1 MSRAGVRQNHSFKA
15 SPASSTNTKSKSSSP
30 CGAPSS
36 SLRHAQT
43 QRAPRRDGQIHC
55 AARKTNVKV
64 LAAGGGQA
72 SEAASQGAEHET
84 TQSCLVEPLHGQ
96 ARQQTAPRAQ
106 EPEAVRMFQRGS
118 EQNSR
123 RGERAYSICEKPQR
137 GSKLLSSLT
146 QHSNACHCHCH
157 CHCHGHGHGHC
168 LPVNNVKREGQSLGL
183 RSNRP
188 RLWTKLSLHG
198 KPWVDAT
205 VTSS

>member
-1 MSRAGVRQNHSFKA
+1 MFQ
-15 SPASSTNTKSKSSSP
+15 
-30 CGAPSS
+30 
-36 SLRHAQT
+36 
-43 QRAPRRDGQIHC
+43 
-55 AARKTNVKV
+55 
-64 LAAGGGQA
+64 
-72 SEAASQGAEHET
+72 
-84 TQSCLVEPLHGQ
+84 
-96 ARQQTAPRAQ
+96 
-106 EPEAVRMFQRGS
+106 EAVRMFQRGS

-157 CHCHGHGHGHC
+157 GHCHGHGHC
-168 LPVNNVKREGQSLGL
+168 LPVNNVKREPYDGGQSLGL